1 MIRFLCFD
9 RLVVF
14 LVLSWSSCTVLNA
27 SLQLIKASEKI
38 IEGSSPVARLNPP
51 HSLYTFFGLGNLQGL
66 SSDIRRKLI
75 PMSFCGSLERTPLRE
90 WQMESLHDTVAGG
103 ELFKSEIALSEDGS
117 HIAVILNHTCL
128 LINLAS
134 GVIVAK
140 YECGDNRSMSSVAF
154 SADGSKA
161 AFIDNAND
169 RIIERSL
176 HNYEFQDALSREV
189 RVKEDYRISNF
200 ILSKY
205 DRHGR
210 LIIIKRCRSVIIC
223 NPGDQSPKQF
233 YEACACSA
241 DCGYS
246 KDCERATEMC
256 LNDTMAAFI
265 SPHGLQF
272 FSFDTDSW
280 KSHTLDLVVDP
291 CRIKIKCIAF
301 NEDGTLFLVGYR
313 QDFSEDNIRIFD
325 RSSCKLIQEISL
337 GESGDGPQGYFRD
350 AHFMCN
356 SQCILVLRNYASQ
369 LYHIQTG
376 AILAEYPHESRAWR
390 HEDRGYRLEK
400 GKWIRAQELRA
411 PNFDIKGER
420 GFVPSQQRVNPQ
432 GTQFTTLSEA
442 HVKLYGLP
450 QFLPLF
456 FDKDTDK
463 GALERILFL
472 QYLRIISRLG
482 LRLTVRGLEV
492 NPVVEKWQKVAPS
505 SMCNE
510 LNNPSKPE
518 YKHVHVI
525 MDELQAVFQSFSP
538 TLQKLLKA
546 QYHLPWETL

>member
-9 RLVVF
+9 RLI
-14 LVLSWSSCTVLNA
+14 LVLALSFYSCALLNA
-27 SLQLIKASEKI
+27 SQQLTEATENV
-38 IEGSSPVARLNPP
+38 IEGSSLVARLEPP
-51 HSLYTFFGLGNLQGL
+51 YSLYKFFGLGNLQGL

-90 WQMESLHDTVAGG
+90 WQMESLHDRVACG
-103 ELFKSEIALSEDGS
+103 ELWNSEIALSEDGS
-117 HIAVILNHTCL
+117 HIAVILNRMCL

-134 GVIVAK
+134 GDIVAK
-140 YECGDNRSMSSVAF
+140 HECENNRYICSIAF

-161 AFIDNAND
+161 AFMDNPND
-169 RIIERSL
+169 RITERSV
-176 HNYEFQDALSREV
+176 HNYEFQNLPVREMNVKKDAV
-189 RVKEDYRISNF
+189 ASNVL
-200 ILSKY
+200 IKY

-210 LIIIKRCRSVIIC
+210 LIIVKNCRSVIIC
-223 NPGDQSPKQF
+223 NPGDQSSKQF
-233 YEACACSA
+233 YEPCACSR
-241 DCGYS
+241 DYGCS

-256 LNDTMAAFI
+256 LNDQMVAFAG
-265 SPHGLQF
+265 PHGVQL
-272 FSFDTDSW
+272 FSFDSDSW
-280 KSHTLDLVVDP
+280 KSCALDQDVDP
-291 CRIKIKCIAF
+291 CRIKIYCTAF

-313 QDFSEDNIRIFD
+313 QDFSEDKIRIFD
-325 RSSCKLIQEISL
+325 SSSCMLLQEISL
-337 GESGDGPQGYFRD
+337 GDRPQFYFEE

-356 SQCILVLRNYASQ
+356 SQCILVLWGCASQ

-376 AILAEYPHESRAWR
+376 AIVAEYPHESRAWR
-390 HEDRGYRLEK
+390 HEDRGCRLEK
-400 GKWIRAQELRA
+400 GKWVRAQELRA
-411 PNFDIKGER
+411 PNFDEKKEWC
-420 GFVPSQQRVNPQ
+420 FMPSEQCVNPQ
-432 GTQFTTLSEA
+432 GTQFITLSRA
-442 HVKLYGLP
+442 QVKLYGLP

-472 QYLRIISRLG
+472 QYLRIISCLG

-492 NPVVEKWQKVAPS
+492 NQVVEKWEKVVPS

-538 TLQKLLKA
+538 PLQKLLKA
-546 QYHLPWETL
+546 QYHLPWKTL